1 MGYTPS
7 FNGLNYGTRNVY
19 GSEITTIK
27 LAESLIDIYD
37 VYIFILSLPENEEII
52 YNGVNY
58 LNGHKLHN
66 FKNIDIMIVV
76 RYINYFIYF
85 KNIAK
90 KTFIWLHDVT
100 VQPAY
105 KGKILKDNGDNLLY
119 NINKCFNKFIVLSE
133 YHLQNN
139 FQYIKLPL
147 NKYHIINNIIDTKY
161 YKSNI
166 KIIKNRFIYTSDI
179 SRGLN
184 LLLDCLIYIQN
195 IIPDIS
201 LCVFRKNEFDENIIN
216 KLNKLNNVIIYGKET
231 QEIVANEYLQ
241 SEYFFYPTHFY
252 ETFCNAA
259 AEAQLYNTVC
269 IYNNIGSLN
278 TTINN
283 RGLQINYDFNNNDYI
298 KKTCIDVINL
308 MNNYDLKQK
317 YIKMGHEWA
326 IKLDIKYIKK
336 NWIELFNL

>member
-1 MGYTPS
+1 MGYS
-7 FNGLNYGTRNVY
+7 EAFNGKNYNEKQVF
-19 GSEITTIK
+19 GSEIKTIK
-27 LAESLIDIYD
+27 LAESLTDIYD
-37 VYIFILSLPENEEII
+37 IYIFVNISKEDEII
-52 YNGVNY
+52 FNNVTYLQLNKLEIFGFIDILVIVRY
-58 LNGHKLHN
+58 LNFFLYYKNQANKL
-66 FKNIDIMIVV
+66 
-76 RYINYFIYF
+76 
-85 KNIAK
+85 
-90 KTFIWLHDVT
+90 FIWIRDTIINPFYDAIKLEN
-100 VQPAY
+100 
-105 KGKILKDNGDNLLY
+105 NGSNLLY
-119 NINKCFNKFIVLSE
+119 NLKDNIDGYICLSDWHLIN
-133 YHLQNN
+133 
-139 FQYIKLPL
+139 IKQQL
-147 NKYHIINNIIDTKY
+147 NYDVNNINIIYNPLDISF
-161 YKSNI
+161 YKENI
-166 KIIKNRFIYTSDI
+166 SIIKNRFIFVSEP
-179 SRGLN
+179 SRGLE
-184 LLLDCLIYIQN
+184 LTLDCLIYIQN